1 MDDYLDELN
10 KDVER
15 VISRMN
21 GAAHDLVLMGAE
33 IERIELFEHFRALMA
48 EKEVMNDTIAV
59 EVLSWAYE
67 RLADS
72 CS

>member
-10 KDVER
+10 RDVER

-33 IERIELFEHFRALMA
+33 IERIEIFEHLRSLIA
-48 EKEVMNDTIAV
+48 EKDLAGDTIAT

-67 RLADS
+67 RLADA
-72 CS
+72 CN